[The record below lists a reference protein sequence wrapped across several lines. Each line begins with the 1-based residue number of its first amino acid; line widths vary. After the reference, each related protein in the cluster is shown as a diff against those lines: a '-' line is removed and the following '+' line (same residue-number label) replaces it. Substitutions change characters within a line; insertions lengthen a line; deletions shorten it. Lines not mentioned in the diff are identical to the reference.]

1 MALACWRGLNNG
13 NRSTAITMQTDDVST
28 TFMSDVYSRLKNRQG
43 DNAVMDKDSTVI
55 DTSIGPC
62 LVMGAVSWM
71 VLFAVY
77 HWLA

>member
-1 MALACWRGLNNG
+1 MTLACWRGLNNG
-13 NRSTAITMQTDDVST
+13 TRFTAITMQTDDAST

-43 DNAVMDKDSTVI
+43 DTASMDKDSTVI

-62 LVMGAVSWM
+62 LLMGAVSW
-71 VLFAVY
+71 VLLFSVY